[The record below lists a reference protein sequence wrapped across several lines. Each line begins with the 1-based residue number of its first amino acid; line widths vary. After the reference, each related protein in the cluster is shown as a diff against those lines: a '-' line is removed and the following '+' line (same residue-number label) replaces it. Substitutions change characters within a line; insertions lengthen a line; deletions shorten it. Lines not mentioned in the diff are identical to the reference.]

1 MAFAGA
7 VSGARGA
14 EAGLAGRL
22 LALTLLGGSVRL
34 LPWVPVAMGAGI
46 VTYFALGTEPAAW
59 IGGTVALAALAGALL
74 CRALP
79 LPRLL
84 LALLCAAGVGFGA
97 AQLRTTSLAPLA
109 EVPARAV
116 IVTAT
121 VKEVE
126 ALPEGRRVRLANA
139 TLGEAGFG
147 RDLRLRLRD
156 GDATA
161 LGPGDRVQLRAL
173 LRAPAPPASPGGFDF
188 QRFAYFDGLGA
199 VGTALGPVTVLARG
213 AETGAA
219 LWLAGVRQ
227 VVLARVGAAVPGA
240 EGAVAAALLTGARAA
255 IPAEDLAAMRDSGLA
270 HLLSVSGL
278 HVAIVAGVVFGAV
291 RLVLALTGLA
301 LVVHAKKVAAV
312 AGILAAL
319 GYMLLTG
326 SEVPMQRAVAM
337 AALVTLAVLL
347 DRHGIGMRALALAAI
362 VVLAVQP
369 EAVLGASFQMSFG
382 AVLAL
387 IAAYEAGKPW
397 LDRVRAARG
406 LPARLAAGLL
416 LLCFTSL
423 VASAATAPFAAWHFQ
438 RVQLYGIVA
447 NALAVPLTSLV
458 VMPAGLAGLM
468 LMPLG
473 LEGLALAPMGWAVG
487 AILWAARSV
496 AAWPGAAPLTPA
508 MPAWGILAVAAGLLV
523 LSLCRGRVAALGIVP
538 LALGLSSPWMIAQ
551 PDVIMN
557 PTARI
562 IALRTGS
569 DGYAAQ
575 AVPGASRI
583 EREMI
588 AARLG
593 VAALDPLPDGARGG
607 LACTDAACTL
617 TGPAGQALLLLRP
630 GPHEVRCDA
639 AALVIAAEPLRGRCR
654 PAPMIDRFSAWR
666 EGAHAAWFTAD
677 GGVRVVSDRV
687 LRGDRPWVAPVP
699 QPGAGRPSRL
709 PEARTL
715 DLPAEE

>member
-1 MAFAGA
+1 MAFADA

-14 EAGLAGRL
+14 EARLAGRL
-22 LALTLLGGSVRL
+22 AALALLGGSVRL
-34 LPWVPVAMGAGI
+34 LLWVPVAMGAGI
-46 VTYFALGTEPAAW
+46 ATYFALGTEPAAW
-59 IGGTVALAALAGALL
+59 IGATLALAALAGALL
-74 CRALP
+74 CRAWP

-84 LALLCAAGVGFGA
+84 LALLCAAGVGFAA
-97 AQLRTTSLAPLA
+97 AQHRTTTLPPLA

-116 IVTAT
+116 IVIAT

-126 ALPEGRRVRLANA
+126 ALPEGRRVRLG
-139 TLGEAGFG
+139 TVTVGEAAFG

-156 GDATA
+156 GDVTA
-161 LGPGDRVQLRAL
+161 LGPGDRIQIRAL
-173 LRAPAPPASPGGFDF
+173 LRAPAPPATPGGFDF
-188 QRFAYFDGLGA
+188 QRFAFFDGLGA
-199 VGTALGPVTVLARG
+199 VGTALGPVTVLVPG
-213 AETGAA
+213 AESGVS

-227 VVLARVGAAVPGA
+227 VVLARVGGAVSGA

-255 IPAEDLAAMRDSGLA
+255 IPPDELAAMRDSGLA

-278 HVAIVAGVVFGAV
+278 HVAIVAGVVFGTV
-291 RLVLALTGLA
+291 RLLLAVTGIA

-312 AGILAAL
+312 AGIIAAF

-337 AALVTLAVLL
+337 AALFALAVLI

-362 VVLAVQP
+362 VVLAFQP
-369 EAVLGASFQMSFG
+369 EAVLGPSFQMSFG

-397 LDRVRAARG
+397 LDRVRAAKG
-406 LPARLAAGLL
+406 WPARLAAGLL

-438 RVQLYGIVA
+438 RVQVYGIVA
-447 NALAVPLTSLV
+447 NALAVPLTSLI
-458 VMPAGLAGLM
+458 VMPAGLAGLL

-487 AILWAARSV
+487 AILWAARTV

-508 MPAWGILAVAAGLLV
+508 MPGWGIVAIAAGLLA
-523 LSLCRGRVAALGIVP
+523 LALCRGRVAIAGILP
-538 LALGLSSPWMIAQ
+538 LALGLASPWMVAQ

-562 IALRTGS
+562 IALRTEG
-569 DGYAAQ
+569 GYAAQ
-575 AVPGASRI
+575 AVSGASRI

-593 VAALDPLPDGARGG
+593 VATLGPLPDGRKGD
-607 LACTDAACTL
+607 LACTGAACTL
-617 TGPAGQALLLLRP
+617 SGPGGQAILLLRP
-630 GPHEVRCDA
+630 GPHEVRCDD

-654 PAPMIDRFSAWR
+654 PAPMIDRFSVWR

-677 GGVRVVSDRV
+677 GGVRVVSDRS

-709 PEARTL
+709 PEARSL
-715 DLPAEE
+715 DLPAED